1 MTMTDDRTTELLSC
15 PFCGGEA
22 SFKKCWN
29 FDDESPS
36 GYFVWCHGNDC
47 VVEPMTEDFKEES
60 EAIAAWNTRAELG
73 SGTCEMITSGTAC
86 KGNTDKRC
94 TACGAYG
101 IGEHYD
107 GDEHIATPK
116 FCPECGAKVV

>member
-1 MTMTDDRTTELLSC
+1 MRKFWNIEL
-15 PFCGGEA
+15 
-22 SFKKCWN
+22 
-29 FDDESPS
+29 
-36 GYFVWCHGNDC
+36 
-47 VVEPMTEDFKEES
+47 TEES
-60 EAIAAWNTRAELG
+60 VRIRDG
-73 SGTCEMITSGTAC
+73 GTCEMVTSGTAC

-116 FCPECGAKVV
+116 FCPECGAKVMSE